1 MKEIG
6 NTLPNYLT
14 RIHKMNKKN
23 INIHYI
29 MPAINI
35 NSVTIDRFYKYST
48 YQESIIQ
55 GTLVLGLI
63 IIGIVVIL
71 CVFGS
76 ISFDDAKI
84 NAVFLTSTLAFVG
97 LSILNYIS
105 DRKANMLEPF
115 IIYAIEAKKEKNNSG
130 HNNQFNIVGNI
141 KPEVIRKISVKPS
154 DLKRSDVVD
163 FDTSTISPEDDITD
177 AITEKNITLKTL
189 NTLTEDS
196 GRTSISGPPNDIE
209 LTPVEPFNNNDIV

>member
-63 IIGIVVIL
+63 VIVIIIML
-71 CVFGS
+71 CVFGALT
-76 ISFDDAKI
+76 FDDAKI

-97 LSILNYIS
+97 LSMLNYIS

-115 IIYAIEAKKEKNNSG
+115 MIYAIEAKKEKNNSG
-130 HNNQFNIVGNI
+130 HNNQFNIIGNI
-141 KPEVIRKISVKPS
+141 KPEAIRKPSIKPS
-154 DLKRSDVVD
+154 DLKHSNATD
-163 FDTSTISPEDDITD
+163 FSTYTTPEDDIIE

>member
-1 MKEIG
+1 
-6 NTLPNYLT
+6 
-14 RIHKMNKKN
+14 
-23 INIHYI
+23 

-71 CVFGS
+71 CVLVLYHLTMQ
-76 ISFDDAKI
+76 KI
-84 NAVFLTSTLAFVG
+84 NTVFLTSTLAFVG

-115 IIYAIEAKKEKNNSG
+115 IIYAIEAKKKRIILVIIINS
-130 HNNQFNIVGNI
+130 ILL
-141 KPEVIRKISVKPS
+141 VILN
-154 DLKRSDVVD
+154 LKLLENFSK
-163 FDTSTISPEDDITD
+163 TI
-177 AITEKNITLKTL
+177 
-189 NTLTEDS
+189 
-196 GRTSISGPPNDIE
+196 
-209 LTPVEPFNNNDIV
+209 